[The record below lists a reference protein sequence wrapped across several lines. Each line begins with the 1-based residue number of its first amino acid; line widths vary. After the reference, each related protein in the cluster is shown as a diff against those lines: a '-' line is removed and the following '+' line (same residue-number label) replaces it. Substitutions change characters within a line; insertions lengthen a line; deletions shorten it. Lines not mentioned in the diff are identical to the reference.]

1 MGIRQYAYY
10 IRPMWC
16 SRPHVTDQPDSSPF
30 HLAKELV
37 IELDMWSVCTDEG
50 LESLSRVAL
59 GDGAFP
65 MVRSVKFLFDEF
77 QEGEDLLTVPPN
89 APANAVAFA
98 KRILQMAPKAS
109 EIEMVTDVLSDESS
123 NDSSDDF
130 PVHFSDLLAQL
141 LQLAT
146 RVRCFSEGSHITINR
161 QTALV
166 RNLVYLSYEVDRD
179 GINFVQLARQC
190 APTLQS
196 LSMSSIRYSDIV
208 DLIQDCNGDFMVYPQ
223 LLLLEHSVYAGF
235 ELSEMPVNRGATPFP
250 RLKRL
255 IFQASYPFGDDTPF
269 RGNAGTLETLSF
281 ILDHQTLAILDRH
294 RVFTPT
300 SHPKLRYVDT
310 SLSDGDQPEHAST
323 STNLLRLALR
333 IGPFAQVRKI
343 DDLKNDDPAWMCMLQ
358 LIGTMNSIQILV
370 LPKIRLALWDAI
382 TLVKALPVLSDLHT
396 STPCLGS
403 IPAGI
408 DLALLPDHVI
418 LKYVPIGKRFR
429 CWRIVEVMSEGFV
442 DAVHCVLL
450 MALLCPNF
458 DYVAPPGV
466 NHQLFMAK
474 LDEIMHTDGYKQYS
488 TRLQRLLF
496 TS

>member
-1 MGIRQYAYY
+1 MPLLWVCHNFRAVVLSNFGHTCTMGIRQHACY

-16 SRPHVTDQPDSSPF
+16 SRPQVTDQSDNSPF

-77 QEGEDLLTVPPN
+77 QEGEDLLTIPPN
-89 APANAVAFA
+89 APANAAALV
-98 KRILQMAPKAS
+98 KRILLMAPMAS

-123 NDSSDDF
+123 DDF
-130 PVHFSDLLAQL
+130 PAQLSDLLAQL

-166 RNLVYLSYEVDRD
+166 RNLVHLSYEVDRD

-208 DLIQDCNGDFMVYPQ
+208 DLIQDSNGDFMVYPQ

-250 RLKRL
+250 HLK
-255 IFQASYPFGDDTPF
+255 
-269 RGNAGTLETLSF
+269 
-281 ILDHQTLAILDRH
+281 
-294 RVFTPT
+294 
-300 SHPKLRYVDT
+300 
-310 SLSDGDQPEHAST
+310 
-323 STNLLRLALR
+323 
-333 IGPFAQVRKI
+333 
-343 DDLKNDDPAWMCMLQ
+343 
-358 LIGTMNSIQILV
+358 
-370 LPKIRLALWDAI
+370 
-382 TLVKALPVLSDLHT
+382 
-396 STPCLGS
+396 
-403 IPAGI
+403 
-408 DLALLPDHVI
+408 
-418 LKYVPIGKRFR
+418 
-429 CWRIVEVMSEGFV
+429 
-442 DAVHCVLL
+442 
-450 MALLCPNF
+450 
-458 DYVAPPGV
+458 
-466 NHQLFMAK
+466 
-474 LDEIMHTDGYKQYS
+474 
-488 TRLQRLLF
+488 
-496 TS
+496 